1 MCHAGFVG
9 IDPGREPGPDETTR
23 ASHLD
28 LMRLNRVMEDGTSAC
43 APLHTSDRLTPDL

>member
-23 ASHLD
+23 
-28 LMRLNRVMEDGTSAC
+28 MRVNRVMEDGTSAC